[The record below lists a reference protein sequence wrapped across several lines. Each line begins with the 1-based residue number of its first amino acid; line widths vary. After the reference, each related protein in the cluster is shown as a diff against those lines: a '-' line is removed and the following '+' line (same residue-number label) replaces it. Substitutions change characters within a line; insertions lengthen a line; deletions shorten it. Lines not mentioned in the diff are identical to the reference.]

1 MASTKSNLQ
10 SQSVPSSKTFGLT
23 ASQRQHQRPSPDS
36 DSDDNSKSSSET
48 PTRAKRAQVK
58 NACVNCQKA
67 CKKCD
72 PGRPCQRCI
81 KYSLIDTCVDSKRKP
96 RKRGIKRG
104 PYKKRKR
111 NPEDSA
117 GTGAG
122 STAAQPLS
130 PGTAAGE
137 YSLSELTTLPPKG
150 LSTVSVSAAAST
162 AHSIHVAPETGH
174 SRSVHRTGS
183 ITRRQRLPHIA
194 DNYTQRVQRPRILG
208 PGAIPILHADSTP
221 EYNDYS
227 EDSSSDVP
235 LVMQQTRDNI
245 HAYRA
250 AEAVY
255 ERSHPGIHPDT
266 PTSGLST
273 AFRSLATT
281 HHQHIAESHLP
292 HTPGN
297 TAATGRISPYVHHPI
312 PSFTQTQS
320 GAGSFRL
327 PPIESFDQAHALTS
341 PPSTSSLSI
350 LTDVAL
356 GHSSTTT
363 ARPEPTTSQQP
374 PQPPIMHPPL
384 PRLPSQHHQTGS
396 ADDIGQES
404 QTHPP
409 EDSYSRHN
417 TPACESELST
427 NFPSSFD
434 SRNSDTIHARS
445 TMRRLS
451 HRLKN
456 THIEQEPADL

>member
-1 MASTKSNLQ
+1 MASTKSHLQ
-10 SQSVPSSKTFGLT
+10 STSVRSSENFGST
-23 ASQRQHQRPSPDS
+23 TSQQQHQRPSPDS
-36 DSDDNSKSSSET
+36 ESDDNSKSSSGI

-96 RKRGIKRG
+96 RKRGVKRG

-117 GTGAG
+117 LAG
-122 STAAQPLS
+122 SIAARPLS
-130 PGTAAGE
+130 LQTTTGE
-137 YSLSELTTLPPKG
+137 HSLSELSTQSPKAIPA
-150 LSTVSVSAAAST
+150 VSVPAVTST
-162 AHSIHVAPETGH
+162 AHSSHVAPTTGN
-174 SRSVHRTGS
+174 SRSVRRRGS

-194 DNYTQRVQRPRILG
+194 ENYTQRVQRPRILG

-221 EYNDYS
+221 EYNEYS

-235 LVMQQTRDNI
+235 LVMQQTRDDV
-245 HAYRA
+245 HTYRA

-255 ERSHPGIHPDT
+255 ERTHPGIHPDT

-281 HHQHIAESHLP
+281 HHHRMPETHGP

-297 TAATGRISPYVHHPI
+297 TTATGRISPYVHHRI
-312 PSFTQTQS
+312 STFTQTQS

-363 ARPEPTTSQQP
+363 RPEPTTNQQP
-374 PQPPIMHPPL
+374 PQPPLMHPPL

-396 ADDIGQES
+396 ADDIGQDS
-404 QTHPP
+404 RINPP
-409 EDSYSRHN
+409 EDSYSRQN
-417 TPACESELST
+417 TPAYESELST
-427 NFPSSFD
+427 NIPSSFD
-434 SRNSDTIHARS
+434 SRNSDIIHARS
-445 TMRRLS
+445 TIRRLS
-451 HRLKN
+451 HRLKH
-456 THIEQEPADL
+456 THIEQEPADNV